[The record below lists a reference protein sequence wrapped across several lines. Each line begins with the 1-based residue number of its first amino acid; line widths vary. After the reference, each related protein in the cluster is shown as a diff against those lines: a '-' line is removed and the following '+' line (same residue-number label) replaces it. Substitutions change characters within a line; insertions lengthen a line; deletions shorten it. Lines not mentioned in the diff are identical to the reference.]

1 MNRWSVHVKQFGKI
15 EEATVEVTP
24 MTLFI
29 GDNNSGKSYM
39 MTLIYGLLSTRFF
52 LGGYNFDT
60 ESENFQRCWDILE
73 RMIDG
78 EQNHVYILSGKELVF
93 FEALINEILA
103 NYKNREK
110 FLHKLFNRD
119 MEMEELTITFP
130 KDLELR
136 FRVAYI
142 MDEEGM
148 GRKIRIKGIL
158 NDGTLLAGYQIDEQE
173 LQKGDGG
180 KCFLISYIMERMLQW
195 EIDRGDVK
203 KRVYLPTA
211 RTGFLL
217 TYKTLIG
224 NALQEKFT
232 TTETT
237 KNLLTKP
244 NSDFLQELSGI
255 NATEEKKRF
264 QSVVDFIEEH
274 VITGHV
280 SVLDSPAQDLVY
292 TPEGTDKKL
301 PLYITSGVVTEMIPL
316 LLSLKYTDLGA
327 LLMEEPE
334 ICLHPQLQWQVT
346 RVLIRLANMGVPVF
360 VTTHSDIILQ
370 HINNMIKANE
380 MPEQE
385 AFLNESDYEK
395 EDLLS
400 RDQINVYQFD
410 VQENQKT
417 KISKLPC
424 GDFGFEAMTFYDTL
438 QKLNQEIG
446 RIENEG

>member
-15 EEATVEVTP
+15 EEATVEVAP

-39 MTLIYGLLSTRFF
+39 MTLIYGLLNMQFF
-52 LGGYNFDT
+52 FGGYDFDT
-60 ESENFQRCWDILE
+60 ESENFQRCWNILE

-78 EQNHVYILSGKELVF
+78 EQDHDYILSEQELVF
-93 FEALINEILA
+93 FEALINEMLA
-103 NYKNREK
+103 NQKNREK

-142 MDEEGM
+142 LNEKGM
-148 GRKIRIKGIL
+148 GRRILIKGIS
-158 NDGTLLAGYQIDEQE
+158 NDETLLVGYQIDEQE
-173 LQKGDGG
+173 LQHGNGG
-180 KCFLISYIMERMLQW
+180 ACFLISYIMEQMLQW
-195 EIDRGDVK
+195 EIDKEVVK
-203 KRVYLPTA
+203 TRVYLPTT

-232 TTETT
+232 TEKTT

-244 NSDFLQELSGI
+244 NSDFLQKLSGI

-280 SVLDSPAQDLVY
+280 SVLDSPAQDLLY

-301 PLYITSGVVTEMIPL
+301 PLYITSGVVTEMTPL
-316 LLSLKYTDLGA
+316 LLFLKYTDLGA

-334 ICLHPQLQWQVT
+334 ISLHPQLQWQVT
-346 RVLIRLANMGVPVF
+346 RVLIRLVNMGVPVF

-380 MPEQE
+380 MSEQE
-385 AFLNESDYEK
+385 VFLEESDYEQ

-400 RDQINVYQFD
+400 RNQINVYQLD

-417 KISKLPC
+417 RIRKLPC
-424 GDFGFEAMTFYDTL
+424 GDYGFEAATFYDTL
-438 QKLNQEIG
+438 KNLNEEIE